1 MPADTPSSE
10 RRMPIGFMIAG
21 SEMVSFTLL
30 GLFLDYALGTMPGLT
45 IGLTLI
51 GLAVAFFHLIQMSKA
66 LAAKKS
72 DPPDAGAGDS

>member
-10 RRMPIGFMIAG
+10 RRMPIGLMIAG
-21 SEMVSFTLL
+21 SEMVSFTLM
-30 GLFLDYALGTMPGLT
+30 GLLLDYAIGTMPGLT

-51 GLAVAFFHLIQMSKA
+51 GLAVAFFHLVQMSKA

-72 DPPDAGAGDS
+72 GPPDAGAGDS